1 MHTFEDFFFSLKC
14 LGFVTEDIKILLIS
28 SPVWSYNS
36 EKKNLY
42 YYLTFNKF
50 LFLQKHYNEGSYI
63 SWYMIDIKMFFEEE
77 NPKYYFFCVKVTKS
91 TGNYNHF
98 LFITEWVILYISNW
112 KQLIAWVLSTENI
125 CMFLRISEDQKIFGN
140 TSESMNIL
148 ADLLKFHYYSKK
160 RQNW

>member
-1 MHTFEDFFFSLKC
+1 MK
-14 LGFVTEDIKILLIS
+14 IS
-28 SPVWSYNS
+28 SFPWSALDLLLKTLKFYWFQVQF
-36 EKKNLY
+36 EAIIVKKKNLY

-50 LFLQKHYNEGSYI
+50 LFLQKHYNE
-63 SWYMIDIKMFFEEE
+63 IDIKMFFEEE
-77 NPKYYFFCVKVTKS
+77 NPQYYFFCVKVTKS

-125 CMFLRISEDQKIFGN
+125 CMFLRISKDQKIFGN
-140 TSESMNIL
+140 TSKSMNIL

>member
-36 EKKNLY
+36 EKKTLTITWLLTNFFFFRNIIMRDHISVNKDKNVFLKKKRKSKNL
-42 YYLTFNKF
+42 
-50 LFLQKHYNEGSYI
+50 
-63 SWYMIDIKMFFEEE
+63 
-77 NPKYYFFCVKVTKS
+77 FFCVKVTKS
-91 TGNYNHF
+91 TGNYNYF

-125 CMFLRISEDQKIFGN
+125 CMFLRISKDQKIFGN
-140 TSESMNIL
+140 TSKSMNIL